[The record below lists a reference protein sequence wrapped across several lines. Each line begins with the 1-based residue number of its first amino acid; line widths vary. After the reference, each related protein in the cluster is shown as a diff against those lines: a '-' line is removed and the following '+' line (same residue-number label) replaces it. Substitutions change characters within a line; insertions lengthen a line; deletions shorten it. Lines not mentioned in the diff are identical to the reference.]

1 MARAF
6 KSYTDGR
13 YVYEINEVVPNTW
26 YIAAYYIVAKR
37 KGSVCKTLGRV
48 DAKCIKREHWA
59 SKYTAQ
65 DILERAALEKGW
77 KEWVA

>member
-13 YVYEINEVVPNTW
+13 YVYEIKDVVPNTW
-26 YIAAYYIVAKR
+26 YIAAYYIVSKR